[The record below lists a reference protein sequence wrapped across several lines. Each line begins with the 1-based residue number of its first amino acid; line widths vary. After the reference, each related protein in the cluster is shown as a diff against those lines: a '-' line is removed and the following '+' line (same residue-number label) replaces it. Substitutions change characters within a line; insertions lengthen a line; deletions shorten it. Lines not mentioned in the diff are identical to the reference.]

1 MNYCTTRI
9 ADDIGKRGTKMKG
22 GNAGPGGMVQWLAHG
37 KAVHLE
43 LGEVLEGNTQNA
55 GG

>member
-9 ADDIGKRGTKMKG
+9 EDDISKHGTKMRG
-22 GNAGPGGMVQWLAHG
+22 GNTGPGGMVQWLVHG
-37 KAVHLE
+37 KAVHFE
-43 LGEVLEGNTQNA
+43 LGDVLEGNIQNV

>member
-9 ADDIGKRGTKMKG
+9 EDDIGKRGTKMKG
-22 GNAGPGGMVQWLAHG
+22 GKAGPGGMVQWLAHG